1 MVEYP
6 LDFFLAANSTQGF
19 VSRFDQLGD
28 HQQGWRSIIIKGVP
42 GCGKSTLMKQAAQAM
57 AGCGEAV
64 EQIHCSSDPD
74 SLDGIIL
81 EDLCVS
87 VADGTAPHVLEPR
100 YPGAFERVLNLFDAL
115 DMEELYR
122 LREEIIDLFD
132 QNHTL
137 YERAY
142 RFLSAA
148 GSLQSDSSRLGTEC
162 LNLVKLNKTAL
173 RMARQEF
180 APSRARLSNLQ
191 NENTGKEKI
200 RFLSAVSKDGV
211 VFYEQTVKTLC
222 SRVYLLID
230 EVGCPGKYFL
240 SALRSLALSAK
251 QQVISCYCPLRPF
264 DKLEH
269 LLIPSAG
276 VGFITSNSFHKP
288 ELPIE
293 GVINCRRF
301 LDQDLLRDRKQK
313 LTFNRRATRELLTEG
328 QRIMGEAKA
337 VHDQLERC
345 YHKAVDFSVVDS
357 KLEELLN
364 MLFFF
369 REEREKKKQLQY

>member
-1 MVEYP
+1 MAEYP

-42 GCGKSTLMKQAAQAM
+42 GCGKSTLMRQAAQAM
-57 AGCGEAV
+57 AECGEAV

-74 SLDGIIL
+74 SLDGVIL
-81 EDLCVS
+81 ENLRVS

-122 LREEIIDLFD
+122 CREEIIDLFD
-132 QNHTL
+132 QNHAL

-142 RFLSAA
+142 RFFSAA

-180 APSRARLSNLQ
+180 APARARLSNLQ
-191 NENTGKEKI
+191 NENAGKEKI

-211 VFYEQTVKTLC
+211 IFYEQTVKKLC
-222 SRVYLLID
+222 SRIYLLID

-328 QRIMGEAKA
+328 QRIMGEAKT
-337 VHDQLERC
+337 VHDKLERC
-345 YHKAVDFSVVDS
+345 YHKAVDFSIVDR

-364 MLFFF
+364 MLSFF
-369 REEREKKKQLQY
+369 REERAGKK